1 MLTFLNFVQPFI
13 LEEVP
18 VQSKDKNAELIRRQM
33 QLENETLVGK
43 AAHEFNGESRS
54 LDAEASLA
62 QLLETLGL
70 QDKRIAVEVNRD
82 IVPRSEY
89 NSFRLSENDTIEIV
103 NAIGG
108 G

>member
-1 MLTFLNFVQPFI
+1 MNVTV
-13 LEEVP
+13 
-18 VQSKDKNAELIRRQM
+18 
-33 QLENETLVGK
+33 
-43 AAHEFNGESRS
+43 NGESRS
-54 LDAEASLA
+54 LDAEANLA

-89 NSFRLSENDTIEIV
+89 SSFRLSENDTIEIV

>member
-1 MLTFLNFVQPFI
+1 MNVTV
-13 LEEVP
+13 
-18 VQSKDKNAELIRRQM
+18 
-33 QLENETLVGK
+33 
-43 AAHEFNGESRS
+43 NGESRS

>member
-1 MLTFLNFVQPFI
+1 MNITV
-13 LEEVP
+13 
-18 VQSKDKNAELIRRQM
+18 
-33 QLENETLVGK
+33 
-43 AAHEFNGESRS
+43 NGESRS
-54 LDAEASLA
+54 LEPGTSLG

-70 QDKRIAVEVNRD
+70 AGKRIAVEVNRD

-89 NSFRLSENDTIEIV
+89 GNFKLKDDDTVEIV